1 MKKILKITKLL
12 SLVLLAF
19 ASSCDDVLVNED
31 PNGVVIDQLTP
42 EVIMPGAQTIPAST
56 FITRMNGLG
65 NTMVATWSGN
75 AQQVQAPYF
84 TEFQYQL
91 STDFYSD
98 IWDNLMSRT
107 GNLSQII
114 NNDYEENYDYFKGAS
129 KIYRAFY
136 FQYLVDLYGDIPFSE
151 IHLRGQNLFPKYD
164 NKSLYKV
171 SGKSFNNSVHLPVT
185 SP

>member
-1 MKKILKITKLL
+1 MKKILKKTTLL
-12 SLVLLAF
+12 SLAMLVF

-31 PNGVVIDQLTP
+31 PNGVVINQLTP

-84 TEFQYQL
+84 TEFQYQF

-114 NNDYEENYDYFKGAS
+114 NNDYENNYDYFKGAS

-151 IHLRGQNLFPKYD
+151 IHLRGENLFPKYD
-164 NKSLYKV
+164 NQEEVYIALINEIFHANKV
-171 SGKSFNNSVHLPVT
+171 IL
-185 SP
+185 